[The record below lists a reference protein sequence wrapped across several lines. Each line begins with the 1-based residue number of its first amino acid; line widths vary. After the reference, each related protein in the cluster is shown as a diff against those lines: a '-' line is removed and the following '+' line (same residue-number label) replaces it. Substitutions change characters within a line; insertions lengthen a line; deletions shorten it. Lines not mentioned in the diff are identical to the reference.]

1 MMLCLSPVFHSI
13 CIGTVCQSVDNVLQ
27 FGVAAC
33 PQINVVCKM
42 MTEYGPPTPG
52 QEGVV
57 AMMDFSHD
65 VLKEAVRYRRQDESS
80 IDRHPLAPKY
90 VVLYIGAHKVN
101 QYYRYY

>member
-1 MMLCLSPVFHSI
+1 
-13 CIGTVCQSVDNVLQ
+13 
-27 FGVAAC
+27 
-33 PQINVVCKM
+33 M

-65 VLKEAVRYRRQDESS
+65 VLKEAVRYRPQDESS
-80 IDRHPLAPKY
+80 IDRHPLAPEY